1 MIRSIT
7 CNTCNK
13 PIGSSEEWLI
23 HIHQS
28 IRKEGLGEK
37 HNLMCLR
44 CGEAFQSF
52 KLLRC
57 HILKTG
63 HVTPDSEATASTSS
77 TRERNISGGN
87 GEEEM
92 SCGDA
97 DRVEDGDEEQAYS
110 DNVKWGTGRFQKQST
125 FGPMEAVPGPQDGT
139 FLNRLLEMEHEHQR
153 LLVAGLDAGD
163 EDQQGPAKYLN
174 TGP

>member
-1 MIRSIT
+1 
-7 CNTCNK
+7 
-13 PIGSSEEWLI
+13 
-23 HIHQS
+23 
-28 IRKEGLGEK
+28 
-37 HNLMCLR
+37 
-44 CGEAFQSF
+44 
-52 KLLRC
+52 
-57 HILKTG
+57 
-63 HVTPDSEATASTSS
+63 
-77 TRERNISGGN
+77 
-87 GEEEM
+87 M

-97 DRVEDGDEEQAYS
+97 DRVEDDDEEQAYS